1 MCYTCIQC
9 ILPKI
14 DKKNRCRLPPYNKN
28 VVYRAHVRTYQPI
41 VYALT
46 LTNTFPSSKLEL
58 FEMSK
63 QDQRAGS
70 FQDFTPPVH
79 QVTTLEDFSFHDP
92 GAINLTSL
100 TISNL
105 QLPKHHKREV
115 HTPALLQLFQHN
127 ALVVI

>member
-70 FQDFTPPVH
+70 FQDFTPPVY

-100 TISNL
+100 TISTCSFRSTTSVRSI
-105 QLPKHHKREV
+105 LPLCFNCSNTMR
-115 HTPALLQLFQHN
+115 L
-127 ALVVI
+127 